1 MKIGDGLELLKSMG
15 REKAR
20 LEGLGKSDAWEYR
33 TSDPNA
39 KWQPTFDLNE
49 NHAQVKALDRKM
61 RKLSRA
67 INASNNLYD
76 VAGIED
82 SEYQDWL

>member
-1 MKIGDGLELLKSMG
+1 MKIADGLELIKSMG

-33 TSDPNA
+33 SQDPNT
-39 KWQPTFDLNE
+39 KWVPSFDLEE
-49 NHAQVKALDRKM
+49 NHKKVRELDKRI

-67 INASNNLYD
+67 INATNNSQNIL
-76 VAGIED
+76 GIDDED
-82 SEYQDWL
+82 YEDWL